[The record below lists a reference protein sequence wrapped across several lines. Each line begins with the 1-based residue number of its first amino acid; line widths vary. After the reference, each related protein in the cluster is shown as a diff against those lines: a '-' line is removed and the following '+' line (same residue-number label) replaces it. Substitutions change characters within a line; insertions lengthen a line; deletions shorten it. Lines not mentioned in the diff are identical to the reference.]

1 MGKTSKKLAERFHGV
16 DDVRRKKVFS
26 IILVLSLFIV
36 TAVALGS
43 YVYFGMSPFSQYG
56 NEQTSNGTDEV
67 LKNRVSV
74 LLVGA
79 DQRPGSE
86 EFNTDSLI
94 LASIDPKNQRISML
108 SIPRDTRVTIPGHP
122 SIKINGVAHLS
133 DMQTLVEVVADL
145 TGVPLAGYIQ
155 TNFSGFKQIIDTL
168 GGITVNVEKNMYY
181 ETGDKTDGYIN
192 LKKGV
197 QRLDGS
203 QALQYARFRYDALGD
218 ISRTARQQVVLKS
231 VAAETLQLST
241 LPKLPWLIPQL
252 NKAIHTNISVGDMLK
267 LSRVAVD
274 FKNVDLVTQT
284 LPGKFL
290 DLRGV
295 SYWEVDPD
303 EAKKVMRDLFQGITT
318 AKVIDDQE
326 VDLLKPIVTTPSKPL
341 PKVPGNHQDPNGQE
355 STDYQK
361 AEKSEANIKEED
373 DEVIENLENLE
384 DIEEVEVNWPLGPD
398 GGA

>member
-1 MGKTSKKLAERFHGV
+1 M
-16 DDVRRKKVFS
+16 RRKKVFI
-26 IILVLSLFIV
+26 IILVLCLL
-36 TAVALGS
+36 VAAAAAWGA
-43 YVYFGMSPFSQYG
+43 YGYFGMSPISQNG
-56 NEQTSNGTDEV
+56 NVQTANEPEEV

-79 DQRPGSE
+79 DQRPGIE

-94 LASIDPKNQRISML
+94 LASIDPKSQRISML
-108 SIPRDTRVTIPGHP
+108 SIPRDTRVSIPGHP
-122 SIKINGVAHLS
+122 DIKINGVANLS
-133 DMQTLVEVVADL
+133 DMLTLEKVVTDL

-197 QRLDGS
+197 QRLNGS

-218 ISRTARQQVVLKS
+218 ISRTARQQVVLKA
-231 VAAETLQLST
+231 VAEEMLQLST

-252 NKAIHTNISVGDMLK
+252 NEAIHTNLSVSDMLK
-267 LSRVAVD
+267 LSRVAVG
-274 FKNVDLVTQT
+274 FENVDIVSQT

-290 DLRGV
+290 DLKGV
-295 SYWEVDPD
+295 SYWEVDSED
-303 EAKKVMRDLFQGITT
+303 VKKVMRDLLQGITT
-318 AKVIDDQE
+318 TKVIDDQE
-326 VDLLKPIVTTPSKPL
+326 VDLLKPIVTTPSNPL

-355 STDYQK
+355 STDYLK
-361 AEKSEANIKEED
+361 AEQAVKEENVKD
-373 DEVIENLENLE
+373 VENVDGVN
-384 DIEEVEVNWPLGPD
+384 EVEVNWPLGPD